1 MTEDETRPSED
12 ERNDETD
19 PFAELEAGAAG
30 DGRDPFAELDGEA
43 EAGGGGETESG
54 ADPEPGGAFESV
66 DVDPV
71 EVEDVWT
78 SLAADET
85 EEPEVSL
92 GSDAESLDGADHRVP
107 KREYCQ
113 RCPFFSDPPEVS
125 CTNEGTTI
133 VAVEDAD
140 HFRVR
145 NCPMVEGPPPGGER

>member
-1 MTEDETRPSED
+1 MTKNETDPFED
-12 ERNDETD
+12 ERDDETD
-19 PFAELEAGAAG
+19 PFAELKAGAAE
-30 DGRDPFAELDGEA
+30 DGRDPFAELDSEAGSGGEA
-43 EAGGGGETESG
+43 ESG
-54 ADPEPGGAFESV
+54 ADSEPGGAFESV

-71 EVEDVWT
+71 EVDDVWA
-78 SLAADET
+78 SLATGET
-85 EEPEVSL
+85 ERPEVSL

-107 KREYCQ
+107 KRGYCQ
-113 RCPFFSDPPEVS
+113 RCPFFADPPEVA